1 MICCTILMAH
11 FTLSKDQR
19 LKSRKLIGK
28 VFSDGKPVQSFPVR
42 AVCLFSETNA
52 NSAQKPDQSAA
63 THNLNSREL
72 YPYSI
77 SEILQAGFSVST
89 RNFKKAV
96 DRNRVKRL
104 MKEVYRKKRPELEAG
119 LISAGKQLSVFFIFT
134 GKELPAYELVEE
146 KMHLVIKRILEQIN
160 GNAQKNI

>member
-1 MICCTILMAH
+1 MAQ

-28 VFSDGKPVQSFPVR
+28 VFSDGKPVQSFPIR
-42 AVCLFSETNA
+42 AVCLFSENPGQSLKS
-52 NSAQKPDQSAA
+52 NDQPGS
-63 THNLNSREL
+63 TSSPL
-72 YPYSI
+72 PK
-77 SEILQAGFSVST
+77 EILSGKGVNYLQAGFSVST

-104 MKEVYRKKRPELEAG
+104 IKEVYRKKRPELEAG
-119 LISAGKQLSVFFIFT
+119 LISAGKQLTLFFIFT
-134 GKELPAYELVEE
+134 GKELPGYELVEE

>member
-1 MICCTILMAH
+1 MAH

-28 VFSDGKPVQSFPVR
+28 VFSDGKPVQSFPIR
-42 AVCLFSETNA
+42 AVCLFSE
-52 NSAQKPDQSAA
+52 NSGP
-63 THNLNSREL
+63 
-72 YPYSI
+72 
-77 SEILQAGFSVST
+77 LQAGFSVST

-119 LISAGKQLSVFFIFT
+119 LISAGKQLTLFFIFT
-134 GKELPAYELVEE
+134 GKELPGYELVEE

>member
-1 MICCTILMAH
+1 MAH

-28 VFSDGKPVQSFPVR
+28 VFSDGRPVQSFPIR
-42 AVCLFSETNA
+42 AVCLFSD
-52 NSAQKPDQSAA
+52 NSVS
-63 THNLNSREL
+63 
-72 YPYSI
+72 
-77 SEILQAGFSVST
+77 LQAGFSVST

-119 LISAGKQLSVFFIFT
+119 LISAGKQLTLFFIFT
-134 GKELPAYELVEE
+134 GRELPGYELVEE
-146 KMHLVIKRILEQIN
+146 KMHLVIKRILEQID

>member
-1 MICCTILMAH
+1 MAR

-28 VFSDGKPVQSFPVR
+28 VFSDGKPVQSFPIR
-42 AVCLFSETNA
+42 AVCLFSE
-52 NSAQKPDQSAA
+52 NSGQSSHSHDKPEPTGSPAPD
-63 THNLNSREL
+63 EIL
-72 YPYSI
+72 YGKAFDF
-77 SEILQAGFSVST
+77 LQAGFSVST

-119 LISAGKQLSVFFIFT
+119 LISAGKQLTLFFIFT
-134 GKELPAYELVEE
+134 GKELPGYELVEE

>member
-1 MICCTILMAH
+1 MAH

-28 VFSDGKPVQSFPVR
+28 VFSDGKPVQSFPIR
-42 AVCLFSETNA
+42 AVCLFSGKTGQSSQTDHA
-52 NSAQKPDQSAA
+52 KSVGLPYADKNSGLEFTS
-63 THNLNSREL
+63 
-72 YPYSI
+72 
-77 SEILQAGFSVST
+77 LQAGFSVST

-119 LISAGKQLSVFFIFT
+119 LISAGKQLNLFFIFT
-134 GKELPAYELVEE
+134 GKELPGYELVEE
-146 KMHLVIKRILEQIN
+146 KMHLVIKRILDQIN